1 MVLKSKPGA
10 EQAHDRLPFMLKT
23 KIGRLHTLGSLLK
36 KKKGG
41 KSRLLQI
48 WRLSYQT
55 ALSFLPC
62 AVYVVS
68 SPPSL
73 LPPEIISVHSSRDF
87 SPNLYQPRSIKHILM
102 VTPNRESILHYTPVW
117 TSSVKFHK
125 TTYPCLIWGTLRF
138 FIPIGFSPP
147 PTPNNS
153 QDLVNWFH
161 GPQLGKKLYISFS

>member
-68 SPPSL
+68 SPV
-73 LPPEIISVHSSRDF
+73 ITASRDNQCALLQRF

-102 VTPNRESILHYTPVW
+102 VTPNRESILHYPKCGHIVGFTE
-117 TSSVKFHK
+117 
-125 TTYPCLIWGTLRF
+125 TTYPCLI
-138 FIPIGFSPP
+138 
-147 PTPNNS
+147 
-153 QDLVNWFH
+153 
-161 GPQLGKKLYISFS
+161 